1 MALQETI
8 EIAVDTYQPPRRNP
22 EREQTEEKIP
32 VLQGVIDEF
41 KTLSRAVK
49 AEMLSV
55 GNGKTFCHAQEA
67 LSSLATPSFHQSLT
81 WGIDESSIREVRASI
96 VNFHELGHS
105 GLAYVMY
112 IKLLQNGGILTQ
124 DDERRLM
131 DCKHLFA
138 KDLESLF
145 REGYL
150 DNTSHLLECQLF
162 TPRKLVRRVMFA
174 QAILRDDRPDYLGRS
189 NFHILADAGIPVRW
203 SSTCAEQP
211 WKALRFECPSL
222 SLVSNRQN
230 PQNINKADILHRT
243 ALHIAVRQQHI
254 SSVMTLSMVGADMDR
269 TCLHGLTLLHIA
281 ACHGHT
287 DMLQRLV
294 ENPHY
299 HHTLDWLDDLCRTPF
314 WYAARGSH
322 LDLINHLTSAIV
334 ANQINMEHEDVYGHS
349 PLAITARD
357 GCAKV
362 LDHLLQLRSTIR
374 NMNITSQLP
383 SNEHLVYVYAIQ
395 SKNSRCIELV
405 RKHRRWKHGDGI
417 WRRAMQYAISRNDGA
432 LQAEFQN
439 LYKYDIQSPAS
450 NTSGTVQDIS
460 GQVHFATDLSV
471 LTSSG
476 AWLGFM
482 QNNPSWSQ
490 GVDPS
495 LLS

>member
-8 EIAVDTYQPPRRNP
+8 EIAVDMFQPPRRNP

-32 VLQGVIDEF
+32 VLQAAIHEF
-41 KTLSRAVK
+41 KTLLHAVK
-49 AEMLSV
+49 ARMLSV
-55 GNGKTFCHAQEA
+55 GDGKTFCHAQEA

-81 WGIDESSIREVRASI
+81 WGIDEVSIGEVRAS
-96 VNFHELGHS
+96 VASFHELGHP

-131 DCKHLFA
+131 ACKDLFA
-138 KDLESLF
+138 EDLKSLF
-145 REGYL
+145 REGHL

-162 TPRKLVRRVMFA
+162 TPRKLVRRVIFA

-189 NFHILADAGIPVRW
+189 SSHILADADIPVRW
-203 SSTCAEQP
+203 SSSCAEQP

-222 SLVSNRQN
+222 FLVSNRQN
-230 PQNINKADILHRT
+230 PQNINRADILHRT
-243 ALHIAVRQQHI
+243 ALHIAVRQRHI
-254 SSVMTLSMVGADMDR
+254 SSVMTLSMVGADMHR

-299 HHTLDWLDDLCRTPF
+299 HHTLAWLDDLYRTPY

-322 LDLINHLTSAIV
+322 LDLIDHLTSPTM
-334 ANQINMEHEDVYGHS
+334 ANQINMEHEDIYGHS
-349 PLAITARD
+349 PLAIAARD
-357 GCAKV
+357 GCAKA
-362 LDHLLQLRSTIR
+362 LNHLLQLRNTIR
-374 NMNITSQLP
+374 NISSTSPLP

-405 RKHRRWKHGDGI
+405 RKHRKWKHGDET
-417 WRRAMQYAISRNDGA
+417 WRRAMQYAMSHNDGA
-432 LQAEFQN
+432 LQTELQD
-439 LYKYDIQSPAS
+439 LYKYDIQSPTS
-450 NTSGTVQDIS
+450 NTSGTVQDVS
-460 GQVHFATDLSV
+460 GQLHFATDLSV

-476 AWLGFM
+476 PWLGLM
-482 QNNPSWSQ
+482 QSNPNWSQ
-490 GVDPS
+490 GVGPS